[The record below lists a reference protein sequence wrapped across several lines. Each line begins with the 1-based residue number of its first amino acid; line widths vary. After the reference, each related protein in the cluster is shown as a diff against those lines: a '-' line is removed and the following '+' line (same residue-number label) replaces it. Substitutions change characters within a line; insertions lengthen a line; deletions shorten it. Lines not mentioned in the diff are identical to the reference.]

1 MLKVKIMVDYKIL
14 KEMLEEALAKET
26 GESWNQFL
34 DDCYTDS
41 HLIDT
46 VSSLDVS
53 TFIVS
58 EPMTWSQGN
67 VVAKKADE
75 IGLDSDRNNPYAIAA

>member
-26 GESWNQFL
+26 SESWNRFL
-34 DDCYTDS
+34 DDCYSDS

-46 VSSLDVS
+46 VSTLDVS
-53 TFIVS
+53 TFHVS
-58 EPMTWSQGN
+58 ESMKWSQGY
-67 VVAKKADE
+67 VVAKKVADN
-75 IGLDSDRNNPYAIAA
+75 DSDKDRNNPYAIAA